1 VAGSGTCCMKERVR
15 FIAEYRKGEQSMASL
30 CRAAGI
36 SRKTGY
42 QWVERWLRPGGWDG
56 CAARSGRR
64 PWVITA
70 AMAEKIMQLREQYP
84 FEGPKKLVVRLSG
97 VKRRPAASTIGDF
110 LRRHGLVAKRRRRR
124 HPVPASRP
132 FAKVAEP
139 NDLWTVDR
147 KGWFRTRNRKKCEPL
162 TVMDGASRY
171 LLYNRH
177 LKPVTYRKVR
187 AVFERL
193 FRLHGMPSTI
203 RTDNGGPFASIGP
216 AGLSQ
221 LAVWWLKLGLR
232 LERIDVGRPEQN
244 GRHERM
250 HLTLKQQVCVPVAN
264 DLNQQQRELDRFR
277 TYYNTDRPHEA
288 LGQRT
293 PASVYHRSARA
304 YPARLEP
311 LVYADD
317 CEVRRVRSNGTIKW
331 HGRAIYISQALRGEL
346 LGVKT
351 NAEAGYPVYFGNIL
365 LGVIEP
371 GRWKLRYQPRSR
383 KPPASKK
390 TAVPQLAQRLRLRSE
405 IDLGLDARAASARE
419 PGQFFPPPSKSD
431 ERAAEKIVVEPQPKT
446 VTQLPVQTVTHLPV
460 AQG

>member
-1 VAGSGTCCMKERVR
+1 MAGSGTCCMKERVR

-42 QWVERWLRPGGWDG
+42 QWVARAMRPHGWDG
-56 CAARSGRR
+56 SAARSGRR

-84 FEGPKKLVVRLSG
+84 FEGPKKLVVRLND

-110 LRRHGLVAKRRRRR
+110 LRRHGLVAQRRRRR
-124 HPVPASRP
+124 HPVPASHP
-132 FAKVAEP
+132 FAEVAEP

-147 KGWFRTRNRKKCEPL
+147 KGWFRTQNRKKCEPL
-162 TVMDGASRY
+162 TVMDSASRY

-187 AVFERL
+187 AIFERL
-193 FRLHGMPSTI
+193 FRLHGMPITI

-221 LAVWWLKLGLR
+221 LAAWWIKLGLR
-232 LERIDVGRPEQN
+232 LERIEVGRPEQN

-250 HLTLKQQVCVPVAN
+250 HLTLKQQVCVPVAK
-264 DLNQQQRELDRFR
+264 DLNQQERELDRFR

-311 LVYADD
+311 LVYGDD
-317 CEVRRVRSNGTIKW
+317 CATRRVRSNGTIKW
-331 HGRAIYISQALRGEL
+331 HGHAIYISQALTGEL
-346 LGVKT
+346 LGIKP
-351 NAEAGYPVYFGNIL
+351 NAEAGCAVYFASIL
-365 LGVIEP
+365 LGMIKP
-371 GRWKLRYQPRSR
+371 GSWKLRYERQSR
-383 KPPASKK
+383 KPRASKK
-390 TAVPQLAQRLRLRSE
+390 PAVPPLAQRLPLRSE
-405 IDLGLDARAASARE
+405 TDLGLGGPTSVSAETRAI
-419 PGQFFPPPSKSD
+419 FPAALQIG
-431 ERAAEKIVVEPQPKT
+431 ERAAEKIVSE
-446 VTQLPVQTVTHLPV
+446 H
-460 AQG
+460 